1 MLDWIWKLL
10 FKAKRLSFKNGD
22 IFVFK
27 VDRRIPR
34 NQIEFMHES
43 TRKILDKIECKNSE
57 ILFLT
62 NDMDVFIL
70 ENNNQMKDK

>member
-1 MLDWIWKLL
+1 MIKWILQLL

-27 VDRRIPR
+27 VPKNIDNKKINFFYEDFR
-34 NQIEFMHES
+34 QI
-43 TRKILDKIECKNSE
+43 LNNVGCKNSE

-62 NDMDVFIL
+62 DDMDVFIL
-70 ENNNQMKDK
+70 SNNNQTKA

>member
-1 MLDWIWKLL
+1 MIKWIWQLL

-27 VDRRIPR
+27 IAKNINRK
-34 NQIEFMHES
+34 QIDILYDIAK
-43 TRKILDKIECKNSE
+43 KILNNVGCKDSE

-70 ENNNQMKDK
+70 DNNNQIKS